1 MDYTRAM
8 NATQV
13 WIRGNIITMDENRP
27 RVTAMAVRNGEIA
40 FIGDDE
46 AALSFAGR
54 EATVSDLGGR
64 TVVPGFND
72 NHVHALFMADHTL
85 APDLAG
91 LDEKGIASL
100 LSSRFPAPRRGEII
114 RAYNWDYTSC
124 PRPRKEILDAF
135 FPRNPVIL
143 SQFSGHAQWLN
154 SASLRALGIRKGSG
168 DPESGSVLRDV
179 DGEPTGIVRDL
190 RNTPFS
196 KKRNR
201 DSYWSRP
208 QRERLLTI
216 ALETFAQLGITSVQD
231 NAWYWPELR
240 SLRARGRKGTLSS
253 RFTAWTLGRDPKNR
267 IAMDGCFALGAGL
280 ADWIRPGPVKYFMD
294 GTFSSRNACLFEP
307 FTDAPEGSVP
317 CAAAS
322 PLEEL
327 RFLAR
332 RERQGAFH
340 IIGDRGIAV
349 FLDAYETVLKEYPV
363 LRSLRIRIE
372 HAQLVRPAD
381 IGRIAELGILVAV
394 QPTSLA
400 TPEKDIAILGRER
413 ALKAY
418 PYRSFL
424 DAGVLL
430 SFGSDIPG
438 ETGCDPIRSIHLA
451 SNREGSER
459 ITAEE
464 ALRCYTAGSAHAE
477 FMERRKGK
485 LLPGMLADF
494 VILSRDI
501 TAIDP
506 SLIETTVVEE
516 TVVGGKTVYRRG

>member
-1 MDYTRAM
+1 MSA
-8 NATQV
+8 ATV
-13 WIRGNIITMDENRP
+13 WINGNILTMEAGNP
-27 RVTAMAVRNGEIA
+27 RVSALVARNGEIA
-40 FIGDDE
+40 FAGDDA
-46 AALSFAGR
+46 AALALAGPGADVR
-54 EATVSDLGGR
+54 DLGGR

-72 NHVHALFMADHTL
+72 NHVHAIFMADHTL

-91 LDEKGIASL
+91 LDETEIAAL
-100 LSSRFPAPRRGEII
+100 LSRLFPAPRRGEII
-114 RAYNWDYTSC
+114 RAYNWDYPAC
-124 PRPRKEILDAF
+124 PRPRKEILDAA

-154 SASLRALGIRKGSG
+154 STALRALGIRKGSR
-168 DPESGSVLRDV
+168 DPSAGSVLRDA

-201 DSYWSRP
+201 DSYHSRP
-208 QRERLLTI
+208 QRERRVTI
-216 ALETFAQLGITSVQD
+216 ALETFARMGITSVQD
-231 NAWYWPELR
+231 NAWYWPELWSLKNRFR
-240 SLRARGRKGTLSS
+240 SGTLTA
-253 RFTAWTLGRDPKNR
+253 RFSAWSLGRDTKNR
-267 IAMDGCFALGAGL
+267 RLMDASFALGAGVR
-280 ADWIRPGPVKYFMD
+280 DWISEGPVKYFID

-307 FTDAPEGSVP
+307 FLDTPDEAALCADAGEIRN
-317 CAAAS
+317 A
-322 PLEEL
+322 L

-332 RERQGAFH
+332 HNRQGAFH

-349 FLDAYETVLKEYPV
+349 FLDAFETVLEEYPV
-363 LRSLRIRIE
+363 LRDLRIRIE

-381 IGRIAELGILVAV
+381 IRRIAALGILVAV

-413 ALKAY
+413 AHAAY

-424 DAGVLL
+424 DAGVHL

-438 ETGCDPIRSIHLA
+438 ESGLDPLRSIHMA
-451 SNREGSER
+451 VNRAGGER
-459 ITAEE
+459 ITAAE
-464 ALRCYTAGSAHAE
+464 ALRCYTAGSAYAE
-477 FMERRKGK
+477 FMEGRKGT
-485 LLPGMLADF
+485 LVPGMLADF
-494 VILSRDI
+494 VILSADI

-506 SLIETTVVEE
+506 SLIGTAVVEE